1 MGCNGTLPHTL
12 SLLFIRLDNPRSP
25 SLSCLTCSS
34 PLNNWVCWPG
44 LQYVCAYLVW
54 FVAPQDTS
62 RPLSQVLITGE
73 QSLDLQTQTHVGLAF
88 FTVKGILLSLLQLAV
103 LQDPQ
108 FCSFFPLKWLSSW
121 LVPSLSVHQDCFPP
135 RARCFPGYIWFFP
148 ELK

>member
-62 RPLSQVLITGE
+62 RPLSQVLIIGE

-88 FTVKGILLSLLQLAV
+88 FTVKGILLSLFQLAV

-108 FCSFFPLKWLSSW
+108 FCSVFPPKWLSSW
-121 LVPSLSVHQDCFPP
+121 LVPSLCCPSGLLPSQGQVFSRLH
-135 RARCFPGYIWFFP
+135 
-148 ELK
+148 LVLS